1 MAEASAQI
9 ELEHAAAAE
18 PEIVADAA
26 MDAKMR
32 QIYGAFDKPWIRRQI
47 QSMLPPTRVT
57 WAGCKFVV
65 HPADNFT
72 EFRMWEMGRPPE
84 HAATE
89 ALAARL
95 KGTRCS
101 IVDVGANAGAF
112 SLPILKAG
120 RGAQAVLVEPNPI
133 MRARLERN
141 VSLNRLRNVHIEASA
156 IGAANGA
163 AQLQFP
169 KNGNLGQGRVGV
181 AYDGGSDGLTVPVR
195 PLADVVTEAGL
206 EAVDLLK
213 VDVEGLEDRVICPYL
228 ASDAPKPGLI
238 YVEIA
243 HDGTWEMPLLERLS
257 EAGYAQI
264 ETYGENALFERNA
277 V

>member
-1 MAEASAQI
+1 MAEASEQVQEASGQGAGT
-9 ELEHAAAAE
+9 EV
-18 PEIVADAA
+18 VADAA

-32 QIYGAFDKPWIRRQI
+32 QIYASFDKPWIRKQLKA
-47 QSMLPPTRVT
+47 MLPPTRVT

-72 EFRMWEMGRPPE
+72 EFRMWENGRPPE

-89 ALAARL
+89 ALSERF
-95 KGTRCS
+95 KGQRCLV
-101 IVDVGANAGAF
+101 VDVGANAGAF

-120 RGAQAVLVEPNPI
+120 RGAQAVLVEPNPV

-141 VSLNRLRNVHIEASA
+141 VALNRLRNVHVEAAA
-156 IGAANGA
+156 IGAAKGEA
-163 AQLQFP
+163 VMQFP

-181 AYDGGSDGLTVPVR
+181 AYDGGSDGVSVPVR
-195 PLADVVTEAGL
+195 PLSDVVTEAGL

-228 ASDAPKPGLI
+228 ASDAPKPKLI

-243 HDGTWEMPLLERLS
+243 HDGTWELPLLERLT
-257 EAGYAQI
+257 EAGYVQA
-264 ETYGENALFERNA
+264 ENFGDNALFEREA
-277 V
+277 T